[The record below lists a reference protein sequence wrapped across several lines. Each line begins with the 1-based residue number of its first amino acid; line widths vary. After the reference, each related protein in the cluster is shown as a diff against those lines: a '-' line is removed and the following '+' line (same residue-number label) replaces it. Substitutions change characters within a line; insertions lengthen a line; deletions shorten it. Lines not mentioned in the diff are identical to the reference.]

1 MHNRPDFMNALNTQ
15 IWAEITHAV
24 RESGKIA
31 LTGVACEFCSGQDL
45 GAGANPADIDLKRT
59 LKDEY
64 MPMSEAIT
72 TCRIPTIA
80 SVNGPAAGARDN
92 LAPAADVVIGPESTY
107 LLQALT
113 RLGLISD
120 VGGT

>member
-1 MHNRPDFMNALNTQ
+1 M
-15 IWAEITHAV
+15 
-24 RESGKIA
+24 IA
-31 LTGVACEFCSGQDL
+31 LTGEGRAFCSGQDL
-45 GAGANPADIDLKRT
+45 GAGENPVDIDLERT
-59 LKDEY
+59 SKDEY

-92 LAPAADVVIGPESTY
+92 LAPAADVVIGAESTY
-107 LLQALT
+107 LLQAFA

>member
-1 MHNRPDFMNALNTQ
+1 M
-15 IWAEITHAV
+15 
-24 RESGKIA
+24 IA
-31 LTGVACEFCSGQDL
+31 LTGVACAFCSGQDL

-80 SVNGPAAGARDN
+80 SVNGPAAGAGAN
-92 LAPAADVVIGPESTY
+92 LAPAADVMIGAESTY
-107 LLQALT
+107 LL
-113 RLGLISD
+113 
-120 VGGT
+120 

>member
-1 MHNRPDFMNALNTQ
+1 M
-15 IWAEITHAV
+15 
-24 RESGKIA
+24 IA
-31 LTGVACEFCSGQDL
+31 LTGVGHAFCLGHDL
-45 GAGANPADIDLKRT
+45 GAGANPADIDLERT

-64 MPMSEAIT
+64 RPMSEAIT

-80 SVNGPAAGARDN
+80 SVNGPAAGAGTN
-92 LAPAADVVIGPESTY
+92 LAPAADVVISAELTY
-107 LLQALT
+107 LLQAFT